1 MIGTGIETAEVLLF
15 GEGGFDELPEIIHGD
30 DDTSLKFQKFINHL
44 EAILID
50 LIQLLSLVSLL
61 GELIKMT
68 LRIGTSHISREYQ
81 VVSNLVGHFNFA
93 RIIYLA
99 SSQ

>member
-30 DDTSLKFQKFINHL
+30 GDGDTNHL

-50 LIQLLSLVSLL
+50 LIQLLSLVS
-61 GELIKMT
+61 
-68 LRIGTSHISREYQ
+68 SHISREYQ

-99 SSQ
+99 SSR